1 MTPEFL
7 QRAARLIRQP
17 TWGLSKSQAAS
28 SNINERFW
36 LKAGNP
42 RRKSWEKITN
52 SPKKLKRRFT
62 DLSTKK
68 KRKPPKGVVPPK
80 KIVKSRSMSR
90 ITQLKAQKNRKWVNI
105 FLDGTYF
112 TSLELITVAK
122 QGLKAGMDISQSEF
136 NQLLRKHDAE
146 KLLFRAM
153 NFLSLRPRSEKEV
166 TSYLQ
171 KKWTPKLSKEDYRTR
186 VRGVVEKL
194 KKENLLN
201 DSEFANWWVEQR
213 LTFRP
218 KGKIALHK
226 ELQQKGIG
234 NDIISEVLASLDEVE
249 AAKRVVEKKS
259 RIFKGQSSMQARR
272 KLIAFLQRRG
282 FSWDTIRQ
290 IVDESL

>member
-1 MTPEFL
+1 
-7 QRAARLIRQP
+7 
-17 TWGLSKSQAAS
+17 
-28 SNINERFW
+28 
-36 LKAGNP
+36 
-42 RRKSWEKITN
+42 
-52 SPKKLKRRFT
+52 
-62 DLSTKK
+62 
-68 KRKPPKGVVPPK
+68 
-80 KIVKSRSMSR
+80 MSR

-122 QGLKAGMDISQSEF
+122 QGLKVGMDISQSEF

>member
-1 MTPEFL
+1 
-7 QRAARLIRQP
+7 
-17 TWGLSKSQAAS
+17 
-28 SNINERFW
+28 
-36 LKAGNP
+36 
-42 RRKSWEKITN
+42 
-52 SPKKLKRRFT
+52 
-62 DLSTKK
+62 
-68 KRKPPKGVVPPK
+68 
-80 KIVKSRSMSR
+80 MSR

-105 FLDGTYF
+105 FLDGAYF
-112 TSLELITVAK
+112 TSLELMTVTK
-122 QGLKAGMDISQSEF
+122 LGLKVGMDISQPEL
-136 NQLLRKHDAE
+136 NQFLKKHHDE

-153 NFLSLRPRSEKEV
+153 NFLSLRPRSKQEV

-171 KKWTPKLSKEDYRTR
+171 KKWTPKLSKEEYRKR

-218 KGKIALHK
+218 KGKIALRR

-259 RIFKGQSSMQARR
+259 RMFKDQSSVQARR
-272 KLIAFLQRRG
+272 KIIAFLQRRG

>member
-1 MTPEFL
+1 
-7 QRAARLIRQP
+7 
-17 TWGLSKSQAAS
+17 
-28 SNINERFW
+28 
-36 LKAGNP
+36 
-42 RRKSWEKITN
+42 
-52 SPKKLKRRFT
+52 
-62 DLSTKK
+62 
-68 KRKPPKGVVPPK
+68 
-80 KIVKSRSMSR
+80 MSR

-122 QGLKAGMDISQSEF
+122 QGLKVGMDISQSEF

-213 LTFRP
+213 LAFRP
-218 KGKIALHK
+218 KGKIALRR

-259 RIFKGQSSMQARR
+259 RMFKGQSSMQARR

>member
-1 MTPEFL
+1 
-7 QRAARLIRQP
+7 
-17 TWGLSKSQAAS
+17 
-28 SNINERFW
+28 
-36 LKAGNP
+36 
-42 RRKSWEKITN
+42 
-52 SPKKLKRRFT
+52 
-62 DLSTKK
+62 
-68 KRKPPKGVVPPK
+68 
-80 KIVKSRSMSR
+80 MSR

-105 FLDGTYF
+105 FLDGAYF
-112 TSLELITVAK
+112 TSLELITVTK
-122 QGLKAGMDISQSEF
+122 LGLKVAMDISQSDL
-136 NQLLRKHDAE
+136 NQLLRKHHDE

-171 KKWTPKLSKEDYRTR
+171 KKWTPKLSKEDYRKR

-218 KGKIALHK
+218 KGKIALRK

-234 NDIISEVLASLDEVE
+234 NDIINEVLASLDEVE
-249 AAKRVVEKKS
+249 AAKRVAEKKS
-259 RIFKGQSSMQARR
+259 RMFKGQSSMQARR
-272 KLIAFLQRRG
+272 KLVAFLQRRG

>member
-1 MTPEFL
+1 
-7 QRAARLIRQP
+7 
-17 TWGLSKSQAAS
+17 
-28 SNINERFW
+28 
-36 LKAGNP
+36 
-42 RRKSWEKITN
+42 
-52 SPKKLKRRFT
+52 
-62 DLSTKK
+62 
-68 KRKPPKGVVPPK
+68 
-80 KIVKSRSMSR
+80 MSR

-122 QGLKAGMDISQSEF
+122 QGLKVGMDISQSEF
-136 NQLLRKHDAE
+136 NQLLRKHDDE

-153 NFLSLRPRSEKEV
+153 NFLSLRPRSKQEV

-171 KKWTPKLSKEDYRTR
+171 KKWTPKLSKEDYRKR

-194 KKENLLN
+194 KKENVLN

-218 KGKIALHK
+218 KGKIALRR

-259 RIFKGQSSMQARR
+259 RMFKGQSSMQARR
-272 KLIAFLQRRG
+272 KLIALLQRRG

>member
-1 MTPEFL
+1 
-7 QRAARLIRQP
+7 
-17 TWGLSKSQAAS
+17 
-28 SNINERFW
+28 
-36 LKAGNP
+36 
-42 RRKSWEKITN
+42 
-52 SPKKLKRRFT
+52 
-62 DLSTKK
+62 
-68 KRKPPKGVVPPK
+68 
-80 KIVKSRSMSR
+80 MSR

-105 FLDGTYF
+105 FLDGAYS
-112 TSLELITVAK
+112 TSLELITVTK
-122 QGLKAGMDISQSEF
+122 LGLKVGMDISQSEF

-153 NFLSLRPRSEKEV
+153 NFLSLRPRSKQEV

-171 KKWTPKLSKEDYRTR
+171 KKWTPKLSKEDYRKR
-186 VRGVVEKL
+186 VHGVVEKL

-213 LTFRP
+213 LAFRP
-218 KGKIALHK
+218 KGKIALRR

-234 NDIISEVLASLDEVE
+234 NDIISEVLESLDEVE
-249 AAKRVVEKKS
+249 AAKRVVEKIS
-259 RIFKGQSSMQARR
+259 RMFKGQSSLQARR